1 MKCKYFRTRT
11 KTINKKRIIYNYCTL
26 KKSIIKYDNCK
37 NCINKEYKQYKQ
49 LQAKQEY
56 KYKPP
61 KGKSYRYYNDISIMP
76 KSVLYSTIK
85 VKGFQKHHI
94 FGGRANRPKSEK
106 YGLFVWLSEEQHRY
120 LTDHPLENLKLKKIA
135 QATFMKYYNKTKDEF
150 REIFGR
156 NYIK

>member
-26 KKSIIKYDNCK
+26 KKCNVSLSCYQECD
-37 NCINKEYKQYKQ
+37 NKEYKQYKQ

-61 KGKSYRYYNDISIMP
+61 KGKSYRYYNDI
-76 KSVLYSTIK
+76 
-85 VKGFQKHHI
+85 
-94 FGGRANRPKSEK
+94 FGGKANRPKSEK

-135 QATFMKYYNKTKDEF
+135 QATFMEYYNKSEDEF

-156 NYIK
+156 NYLK